1 MTAAASVAPAA
12 ARTSGTVTGV
22 ARRRLQLEAGVL
34 LAGSLIAYSAPASR
48 GGWSR
53 HHPGARPARGGLPRR
68 HPAGR
73 AFVQCRAQHRPAG
86 RSGGAGLVAGPWS
99 WPWAR
104 WVNIEQLS
112 T

>member
-48 GGWSR
+48 GG
-53 HHPGARPARGGLPRR
+53 
-68 HPAGR
+68 
-73 AFVQCRAQHRPAG
+73 
-86 RSGGAGLVAGPWS
+86 
-99 WPWAR
+99 
-104 WVNIEQLS
+104 
-112 T
+112 